1 MASQIV
7 KPVAEAA
14 PLVKPVAET
23 ARLTHQSLERGLR
36 ILETVA
42 LSGGTTTLAETV
54 RRTALHR
61 STAHHLLQTLVSFGY
76 LHQDRQTRGYELTAK
91 LFRLTARVWTP
102 EQIGRTA
109 EPVTAELTS
118 LTGEGSSVATYTNGT
133 ITIVAKCDPGN
144 PFRIVEEI
152 GKPRPIHATAVGKAI
167 VAFLPSPERNAIAAR
182 LQYERFTPRT
192 IATRQEFEAEMRRIQ
207 AAGYA
212 IDDEEHHEGVRCIA
226 APIYAYAGHA
236 VACLCILGP
245 KVRMTR
251 RKLKDLRE
259 PLLERAK
266 SLSARLGWTDDIQE
280 RAH

>member
-1 MASQIV
+1 V
-7 KPVAEAA
+7 KS
-14 PLVKPVAET
+14 VAET

-42 LSGGTTTLAETV
+42 LNGGTTTLAETV

-91 LFRLTARVWTP
+91 LFRLTQRVWTP
-102 EQIGRTA
+102 EQIGRIA
-109 EPVTAELTS
+109 EPVTAELTA
-118 LTGEGSSVATYTNGT
+118 LTGEGSSVATFKDGT

-167 VAFLPSPERNAIAAR
+167 VAFLPTTERSAVAAR
-182 LQYERFTPRT
+182 LTYERYTPRT
-192 IATRQEFEAEMRRIQ
+192 IADQASFEAELGRIQ

-212 IDDEEHHEGVRCIA
+212 IDDEEHHEGVRCMA
-226 APIYAYAGHA
+226 APIFAYAGHV

-251 RKLKDLRE
+251 RKLRELRV

-266 SLSARLGWTDDIQE
+266 HISTRLGWNDDIPPP
-280 RAH
+280 RAN